1 MAKTDFEL
9 YSKTRVYVYDLDTT
23 LDKMVKHKK
32 PRLGDKIGH
41 LLTMNY
47 KFRNN
52 PEMGVNKFI
61 RRMNSYYGFMIHL
74 NGYKARVK
82 LYKAI
87 ADSVFSTYVKNYH
100 YKYIKLNTT

>member
-32 PRLGDKIGH
+32 PRLGDKIGDKIQEI
-41 LLTMNY
+41 TNNY
-47 KFRNN
+47 TENAWVLKLDI
-52 PEMGVNKFI
+52 K
-61 RRMNSYYGFMIHL
+61 GFFMSIDK
-74 NGYKARVK
+74 GVK

-100 YKYIKLNTT
+100 YKYIKLNTI

>member
-41 LLTMNY
+41 LSYDLLTNITFANNY
-47 KFRNN
+47 CSTPDMPK
-52 PEMGVNKFI
+52 
-61 RRMNSYYGFMIHL
+61 
-74 NGYKARVK
+74 K
-82 LYKAI
+82 LRE
-87 ADSVFSTYVKNYH
+87 
-100 YKYIKLNTT
+100 

>member
-41 LLTMNY
+41 LSYDLLTMFLVLML
-47 KFRNN
+47 K
-52 PEMGVNKFI
+52 I
-61 RRMNSYYGFMIHL
+61 I
-74 NGYKARVK
+74 
-82 LYKAI
+82 I
-87 ADSVFSTYVKNYH
+87 T
-100 YKYIKLNTT
+100 NT